1 MSRTMRR
8 THNSAIHYK
17 KGALEKP
24 STYKHQIR
32 NRPYSSFKSGELQSV
47 VEVKFHTDNFPTLHG
62 GDNSF
67 NRRRKSRKLRHM
79 NKTYVHD
86 CLYDE
91 NYSTSHLAPCKK
103 DINL

>member
-1 MSRTMRR
+1 MRR
-8 THNSAIHYK
+8 THNSAAHYK

-24 STYKHQIR
+24 SMYREQIR
-32 NRPYSSFKSGELQSV
+32 NRPYSSFMSGELQDV
-47 VEVKFHTDNFPTLHG
+47 MRIKFHSDNFPTSTST
-62 GDNSF
+62 DNSF
-67 NRRRKSRKLRHM
+67 NRHRKSRKLRHM
-79 NKTYVHD
+79 NKTYTHD